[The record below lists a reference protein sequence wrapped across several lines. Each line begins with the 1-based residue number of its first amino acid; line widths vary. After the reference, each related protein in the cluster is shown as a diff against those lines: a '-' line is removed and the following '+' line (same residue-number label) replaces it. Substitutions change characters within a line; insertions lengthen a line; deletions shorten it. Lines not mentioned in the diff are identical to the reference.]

1 MPGLDDACDVA
12 ESCDGIDND
21 CPADT
26 GLPDGDADT
35 VCDMLDNCPDD
46 ANTGQE
52 NNDADPLGDACDP
65 CTGGASATK
74 QKLTLTKLIAPA
86 GDDKFSLGGEA
97 VVPALV
103 SGIIDP
109 VTDGVRLLVLD
120 SLGTPVF
127 DATIPA
133 GAYDIPTRTGWKANS
148 SLTSFTY
155 KKQRRHASRRHHPR
169 ERQAPRDHA
178 GEGEVQ
184 GEGEERHLLGR
195 DRESPADRHPRPR
208 STGGGDR
215 RVRRGHVAGDSGRAA
230 ELCPRQ
236 QRSERQVQV
245 IQSPLHRGRAAS
257 WARRAHGRNVRG
269 DGAFHNSNHLRAALT
284 SLTRAAARH
293 EACDSCERAATCMA
307 AEQPPSKLVISR
319 NKQGHT
325 DCFSREIP

>member
-1 MPGLDDACDVA
+1 
-12 ESCDGIDND
+12 
-21 CPADT
+21 
-26 GLPDGDADT
+26 
-35 VCDMLDNCPDD
+35 MLDNCPDD

-155 KKQRRHASRRHHPR
+155 KNNAGTHPDGITLASVKRLAITPGKVKFK
-169 ERQAPRDHA
+169 AK
-178 GEGEVQ
+178 GKNGTY
-184 GEGEERHLLGR
+184 
-195 DRESPADRHPRPR
+195 S
-208 STGGGDR
+208 
-215 RVRRGHVAGDSGRAA
+215 AA
-230 ELCPRQ
+230 TANL
-236 QRSERQVQV
+236 
-245 IQSPLHRGRAAS
+245 PLTAIL
-257 WARRAHGRNVRG
+257 VL
-269 DGAFHNSNHLRAALT
+269 DPP
-284 SLTRAAARH
+284 AAATGECV
-293 EACDSCERAATCMA
+293 EATWPAIPVARPSCVLASNGASVKC
-307 AEQPPSKLVISR
+307 K
-319 NKQGHT
+319 
-325 DCFSREIP
+325 